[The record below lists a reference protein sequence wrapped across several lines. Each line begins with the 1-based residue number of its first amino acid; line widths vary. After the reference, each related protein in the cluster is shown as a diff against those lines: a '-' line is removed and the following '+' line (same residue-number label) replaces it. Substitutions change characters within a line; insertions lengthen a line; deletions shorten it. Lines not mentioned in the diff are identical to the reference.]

1 MKKADKKQKKALAIK
16 RKKEK
21 QEVKNKWGSEKL
33 HEAEMNWRYYDPKEK
48 QDMVDESKAVFKN
61 LAQLKN
67 EDPDSQ
73 KLQEAM
79 QRWHRFIGM
88 SYEPSLEILRG
99 LSYVYRDDERFR
111 KNLAQVDPDLPDFLF
126 GTINNYVDS
135 LEEIW
140 LQEQLNT
147 LEEKH

>member
-1 MKKADKKQKKALAIK
+1 MKKSDRKQKKALAIK
-16 RKKEK
+16 RKRDK
-21 QEVKNKWGSEKL
+21 QEVKHKWGSEKL
-33 HEAEMNWRYYDPKEK
+33 HETEMNWQSYDPKEK
-48 QDMVDESKAVFKN
+48 QDMVAESKAVFKA

-67 EDPDSQ
+67 EETDSQ

-79 QRWHRFIGM
+79 QRWHRFIGL

-111 KNLAQVDPDLPDFLF
+111 KNLSQFDPDLPDFLF
-126 GTINNYVDS
+126 GAINNYVDS

-140 LQEQLNT
+140 LQEQVNT

>member
-1 MKKADKKQKKALAIK
+1 MKKANKKQKKALAIK
-16 RKKEK
+16 RKKGK

-33 HEAEMNWRYYDPKEK
+33 HEAEMNWQSYDQAEAENMIKES
-48 QDMVDESKAVFKN
+48 QAVFET

-67 EDPDSQ
+67 EEADSQ
-73 KLQEAM
+73 ELQKAM

-111 KNLAQVDPDLPDFLF
+111 KNLAQFDPNLPDFLF
-126 GTINNYVDS
+126 GAINNYVDS